1 MYFMFCFIKNNLL
14 ENSGLGNWK
23 IKLFILKY
31 IGVGILVR
39 LVMVEEII
47 NNFLNFDIEVNIWI
61 YLKVNNKLNL

>member
-1 MYFMFCFIKNNLL
+1 MYFMYCFIKNNLL
-14 ENSGLGNWK
+14 EKSGLGNWK

>member
-1 MYFMFCFIKNNLL
+1 ML
-14 ENSGLGNWK
+14 EKDGLGNWK

>member
-1 MYFMFCFIKNNLL
+1 M
-14 ENSGLGNWK
+14 K
-23 IKLFILKY
+23 IKLFIVKY

>member
-1 MYFMFCFIKNNLL
+1 ML
-14 ENSGLGNWK
+14 EKDDWGNWK
-23 IKLFILKY
+23 IKIFILKY

>member
-1 MYFMFCFIKNNLL
+1 M
-14 ENSGLGNWK
+14 K
-23 IKLFILKY
+23 IKLFIVIY

-61 YLKVNNKLNL
+61 YLKVKINWIYNGVIKFYIYRGNYFF

>member
-1 MYFMFCFIKNNLL
+1 M
-14 ENSGLGNWK
+14 K
-23 IKLFILKY
+23 IKLLIVIY